1 MLRRS
6 RSQDLLQ
13 LLQERLDHRR
23 HFRWLRER
31 RLLLLML
38 RWLLLLLLKVLLLML
53 SLLSL
58 LEPRRH
64 LLLRLLRRGS
74 CRRRVGLQGDVP
86 TRRQRGRSRSIR
98 RYTHADVVSDERHPL
113 TRRLLLLRSLLLLR
127 LLRLSSTLLLMRLS
141 LTLLLMTLTGFVLV
155 RT

>member
-31 RLLLLML
+31 RLLLLRL
-38 RWLLLLLLKVLLLML
+38 RWLLLLLLKELLLML

-58 LEPRRH
+58 LESRRH
-64 LLLRLLRRGS
+64 FLLRLLRRGS
-74 CRRRVGLQGDVP
+74 RRRRVGLQRDVS
-86 TRRQRGRSRSIR
+86 TRRLRRRGRIIR
-98 RYTHADVVSDERHPL
+98 RYVDADVISHQRHPL
-113 TRRLLLLRSLLLLR
+113 TRLLLLLLSLLLLG
-127 LLRLSSTLLLMRLS
+127 LLRLSSTLLRMRLS
-141 LTLLLMTLTGFVLV
+141 LTLQMKSMLGFVSF

>member
-31 RLLLLML
+31 RLLLLRL
-38 RWLLLLLLKVLLLML
+38 RWLLLLLLKELLLML

-58 LEPRRH
+58 LESRRH
-64 LLLRLLRRGS
+64 FLLRLLRRGS
-74 CRRRVGLQGDVP
+74 RRRRVGLQRDVP
-86 TRRQRGRSRSIR
+86 TRRQRRRSRSIR
-98 RYTHADVVSDERHPL
+98 RHADADVVPNERHPL

-141 LTLLLMTLTGFVLV
+141 LTLLLRMGFLLV

>member
-1 MLRRS
+1 MLE
-6 RSQDLLQ
+6 
-13 LLQERLDHRR
+13 LLQERLNHRR

-53 SLLSL
+53 LLLSL
-58 LEPRRH
+58 LKARRH

-86 TRRQRGRSRSIR
+86 TRRQRGRSRGIR
-98 RYTHADVVSDERHPL
+98 RHADADVISDERHPL

-141 LTLLLMTLTGFVLV
+141 LTLLLMSLTGFVLV

>member
-31 RLLLLML
+31 RLLLLRL
-38 RWLLLLLLKVLLLML
+38 RWLLLLLLKELLLML

-58 LEPRRH
+58 LESRRH

-74 CRRRVGLQGDVP
+74 CRRRVGLQGYVP
-86 TRRQRGRSRSIR
+86 TRRKQRRSRSILR
-98 RYTHADVVSDERHPL
+98 HADADVISDERHPL
-113 TRRLLLLRSLLLLR
+113 TRRLLLLRSLLLLS
-127 LLRLSSTLLLMRLS
+127 LLRLSSTLLRMRLY
-141 LTLLLMTLTGFVLV
+141 LTLQMKSMLGFVSF